1 MYTLSWTASLGNMDT
16 NTLITHQN
24 WHNNWWILEMILV
37 RQEVIAVQS
46 YTQIQGL
53 AVFRRILSTLAELM
67 HMSI

>member
-1 MYTLSWTASLGNMDT
+1 MYTLSWMASLWNMDT

-46 YTQIQGL
+46 
-53 AVFRRILSTLAELM
+53 
-67 HMSI
+67 